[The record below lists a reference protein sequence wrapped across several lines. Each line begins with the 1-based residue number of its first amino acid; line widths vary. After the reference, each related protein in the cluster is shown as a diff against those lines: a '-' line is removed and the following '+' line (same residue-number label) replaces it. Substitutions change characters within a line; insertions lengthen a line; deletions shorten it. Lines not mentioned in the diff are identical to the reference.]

1 MCLYTDLFLVF
12 LINMPIPPI
21 MILCI
26 LLSYDVFFLKKIV
39 SLQDNKI
46 T

>member
-1 MCLYTDLFLVF
+1 MCEDTDSFLVF

-26 LLSYDVFFLKKIV
+26 LLSNVVFFLKKVV